1 MNKKNERIRYTAL
14 FSLAVKMGAEEKQNK
29 LENNHNDRN
38 KRKHF
43 PFSRFVLSFLI
54 FCHHVLQ
61 TARSVEDTKRKKKTE
76 NMRYIFSET
85 LQEEDRT

>member
-76 NMRYIFSET
+76 NVRYIFSET